1 MLREKV
7 LPGCLQV
14 VEVERDKLEILGI
27 LVGLKDDLWSGVGD
41 VFVVGVEHLK
51 NVLCSEKTMEGGR
64 KRAKRFD
71 IDFIKEEQWRSL
83 T

>member
-1 MLREKV
+1 M
-7 LPGCLQV
+7 PGCLQV

-27 LVGLKDDLWSGVGD
+27 LVGLKDDLGPGVGD

-64 KRAKRFD
+64 KRAEVRYRLHQGRTMEI
-71 IDFIKEEQWRSL
+71 IDLIKD
-83 T
+83 